1 MMDLV
6 RLHRL
11 FNNSGTLCLLR
22 FSNGSTNNLRRSAV
36 SHAILG
42 INGDSIVWLRLSR
55 GSGVIELMASALRFV
70 DVPQRLRHTQ
80 ASAP

>member
-22 FSNGSTNNLRRSAV
+22 FSNGSTNNLRRSASRARTRMTVTFDHGLPV
-36 SHAILG
+36 SDWSDRYPG
-42 INGDSIVWLRLSR
+42 R
-55 GSGVIELMASALRFV
+55 
-70 DVPQRLRHTQ
+70 
-80 ASAP
+80 